1 MALAQEIL
9 RACGSYGENE
19 ESTGNP
25 AWLLELI
32 DKGAD
37 VNQVNTEDANW
48 TALHYSA
55 ADGHAECVDILL
67 QKGADPHPR
76 HTGGATPLHYA
87 AYEHHLRCV
96 ELLIAAGADVYAQ
109 GPSGTPLLYALIN
122 CGDLVIPCVE
132 LLIAAGSDINS
143 QLTFVTD
150 PDPPLFFPMQDAR
163 RDLVKLLLRAGARE
177 MSTTELEFHRT
188 ASKEPAFELMDSV
201 NRVGGWKEHVRR
213 HRRVLAGL
221 VCKCAKRAFPLDA
234 AGAVV
239 DFWCPAGGY

>member
-1 MALAQEIL
+1 MDLAQDMM
-9 RACGSYGENE
+9 RACGCCAENE

-37 VNQVNTEDANW
+37 VNGVNTVDENW
-48 TALHYSA
+48 TPLHYSA
-55 ADGHAECVDILL
+55 ANGHAECVDILL
-67 QKGADPHPR
+67 RKGAGPHPR
-76 HTGGATPLHYA
+76 DAPGATPLHYA
-87 AYEHHLRCV
+87 AYEHQLRCV

-109 GPSGTPLLYALIN
+109 SPSGTPLLYALVN

-132 LLIAAGSDINS
+132 LLIAAAPDINS
-143 QLTFVTD
+143 QFVTVE
-150 PDPPLFFPMQDAR
+150 PLFFPIDFGR
-163 RDLVKLLLRAGARE
+163 RDLLKLLLRAGARE
-177 MSTTELEFHRT
+177 MSTTHQGLERT

-234 AGAVV
+234 AGTVV
-239 DFWCPAGGY
+239 GFWCPAGGY

>member
-9 RACGSYGENE
+9 RACGAYGENE

-37 VNQVNTEDANW
+37 VNQVNTEDENW

-55 ADGHAECVDILL
+55 AKGHAECVEILL
-67 QKGADPHPR
+67 QHGADHR
-76 HTGGATPLHYA
+76 ACDTEGATPLHYA
-87 AYEHHLRCV
+87 AYGHHLRCV

-109 GPSGTPLLYALIN
+109 SEAGTPLRDALIH
-122 CGDLVIPCVE
+122 CDELVIPCVE
-132 LLIAAGSDINS
+132 LLLAAAPDINS
-143 QLTFVTD
+143 QFVTD
-150 PDPPLFFPMQDAR
+150 QPLFPPIQNGR
-163 RDLVKLLLRAGARE
+163 RDLVKLLLRAGASE
-177 MSTTELEFHRT
+177 MPTTHHNLVRT

-239 DFWCPAGGY
+239 DFWCPSGGY